1 MDNISSWLFVIAV
14 TVLLVLVLMIRARI
28 ARSSF
33 APWMGSD
40 GPVGR
45 HDYINSVRAEEDEA
59 TQLAGVHPPK
69 DPAP

>member
-1 MDNISSWLFVIAV
+1 MDNIASWLFVIAV
-14 TVLLVLVLMIRARI
+14 AVLLILVLVVRAGV

-33 APWMGSD
+33 APWAGLA

-45 HDYINSVRAEEDEA
+45 HDYINTVRAEEDEA
-59 TQLAGVHPPK
+59 TELARVHPPT